1 MLIGEFA
8 KRVGVSTDTIRFYEK
23 VGFFSRNRGENGY
36 RIYGEK
42 DVEVAELIASGKSM
56 GFSLRD
62 ILAFSDEMTAGVLD
76 HARAQSSL
84 QARIELIDARISSLK
99 KVKKLIRKQ
108 IDYCR
113 EVEANEAAARSAAE

>member
-23 VGFFSRNRGENGY
+23 VGFFSGRRGDNGY
-36 RIYGEK
+36 RIYSEK
-42 DVEVAELIASGKSM
+42 DIEVAELIAFGKSM

-62 ILAFSDEMTAGVLD
+62 ILAFSNEMTAGVLD
-76 HARAQSSL
+76 HSRAQVSL
-84 QARIELIDARISSLK
+84 QAKIGLIDARISSLR
-99 KVKKLIRKQ
+99 KVKKLIQGQ

-113 EVEANEAAARSAAE
+113 AAEASEVAARSATE